1 MDGLIHGNISGVLLY
16 SDTKRNTSV
25 LVLYITNDLDT
36 PFLQKL
42 QKIEKSSFI
51 NHVFFI
57 FLFSIIIP
65 NDSPVG
71 FVQNRTNYWN
81 NFMVM

>member
-16 SDTKRNTSV
+16 SDIKRNTSV
-25 LVLYITNDLDT
+25 LVLYITNELDT

-51 NHVFFI
+51 NHVFLI
-57 FLFSIIIP
+57 FYSVLLFQMTLQLGLYRAEQITGTIL
-65 NDSPVG
+65 
-71 FVQNRTNYWN
+71 W
-81 NFMVM
+81 

>member
-51 NHVFFI
+51 NHVF
-57 FLFSIIIP
+57 LFFYS
-65 NDSPVG
+65 VLLFQMTLQLG
-71 FVQNRTNYWN
+71 LYRTEQITGTILW
-81 NFMVM
+81 